1 MRRLPAV
8 DKVIKYLGS
17 KRTLV
22 PLLSTLAEAS
32 GAKSASDLFTGTT
45 RVAQGFKK
53 AGLTVTATDLASY
66 SFVFAKT
73 WIETDADSVNQ
84 AELTEALRQLN
95 SLTPEAGYFTKAF
108 CEDARYIQP
117 KNGEKI
123 DAIRTEIEKTYS
135 NSWMYYPLLTSLI
148 LAADRVDSTTGL
160 QMAFLKQWA
169 ARSFNDLELRDPELL
184 AGRGLAL
191 QGDVMQLITELPE
204 TELAYLDPPYNQ
216 HRYFANYHVWETL
229 VRWDQPETY
238 GIANKRL
245 DVRDSS
251 TKSRFNGR
259 KDMPIA
265 LRELLNGLRA
275 ETVVLSYNNEAW
287 LSRDEL
293 ISLTERF
300 GRVEVLDFEFKRYIG
315 SQIGIY
321 NKRGE
326 KVSEP
331 RHKKNIEHVVIAGP
345 SSRVSRMLEA
355 IEL

>member
-1 MRRLPAV
+1 M
-8 DKVIKYLGS
+8 IKYLGS

-22 PLLSTLAEAS
+22 PVLCALAEAS

-53 AGLTVTATDLASY
+53 QGLTVTATDLASY
-66 SFVFAKT
+66 SYAFSKT
-73 WIETDADSVNQ
+73 WIELDSNEVDHSELADAIKH
-84 AELTEALRQLN
+84 LN
-95 SLTPEAGYFTKAF
+95 SLSGEAGYFTKAF

-117 KNGEKI
+117 KNGERI
-123 DAIRTEIEKTYS
+123 DAIRLELERSYRD
-135 NSWMYYPLLTSLI
+135 SWLYYPLLTSLI

-169 ARSFNDLELRDPELL
+169 ARSFNELELRDPELL
-184 AGRGLAL
+184 PGRGLAL
-191 QGDVMQLITELPE
+191 QGDVMQLVDELPE

-229 VRWDQPETY
+229 VRWDAPETY

-259 KDMPIA
+259 KDMPLA
-265 LRELLNGLRA
+265 LGELLSKLKA
-275 ETVVLSYNNEAW
+275 ETVILSYNNEAW
-287 LSRDEL
+287 LSREQL
-293 ISLTERF
+293 VAVTERF

-321 NKRGE
+321 NKKGV

-331 RHKKNIEHVVIAGP
+331 RHKKNIEHVVVAGP
-345 SSRVSRMLEA
+345 KDRVSAMLEA